1 MPFAIRGPKD
11 RKHHTNNSR
20 HIQPNNAGNKH
31 SANKKI
37 WKIKN
42 TGSTGQDK
50 AGQMNNIQL
59 ALK

>member
-20 HIQPNNAGNKH
+20 YIQPNNAGNKH

-42 TGSTGQDK
+42 TGSTGQGKVDLI
-50 AGQMNNIQL
+50 NNMKVI
-59 ALK
+59 

>member
-20 HIQPNNAGNKH
+20 HIQLNNAGNKH

-50 AGQMNNIQL
+50 AGQTNNIQL